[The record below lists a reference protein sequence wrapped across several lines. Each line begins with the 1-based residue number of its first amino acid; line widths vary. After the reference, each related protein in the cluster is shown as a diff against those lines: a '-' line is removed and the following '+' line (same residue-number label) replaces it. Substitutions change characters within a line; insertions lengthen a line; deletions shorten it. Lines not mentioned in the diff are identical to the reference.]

1 MNNPFANFPVVFR
14 QDISNRPRINTTMI
28 EDAIEEER
36 LEHEFRDI
44 VIENYK
50 RHIAEQ
56 NNEKK
61 RKIDEACKKV
71 SEKLRKTARGKTK
84 KRAVR
89 SHDFVKANEGRS
101 YNKPTYVGLLRK
113 GQPPLGR
120 LVNKLATRVSKLRTG
135 QFPRRKKCKSHKKKK
150 ISR

>member
-28 EDAIEEER
+28 EDAIEDERRR
-36 LEHEFRDI
+36 LEYTND

-71 SEKLRKTARGKTK
+71 SASLRRMRGKTK
-84 KRAVR
+84 K
-89 SHDFVKANEGRS
+89 
-101 YNKPTYVGLLRK
+101 
-113 GQPPLGR
+113 
-120 LVNKLATRVSKLRTG
+120 
-135 QFPRRKKCKSHKKKK
+135 RKKCKSHKKKK
-150 ISR
+150 ISRRGKK

>member
-1 MNNPFANFPVVFR
+1 MNNQFANFPVVFR
-14 QDISNRPRINTTMI
+14 QDLPNRPRINSTMI
-28 EDAIEEER
+28 EDAIEDERRR
-36 LEHEFRDI
+36 LEFTND

-101 YNKPTYVGLLRK
+101 YNKPKGL
-113 GQPPLGR
+113 
-120 LVNKLATRVSKLRTG
+120 LRTG
-135 QFPRRKKCKSHKKKK
+135 QFPRRKKCKSHKKRKSLVNIK
-150 ISR
+150 NKYERRSK